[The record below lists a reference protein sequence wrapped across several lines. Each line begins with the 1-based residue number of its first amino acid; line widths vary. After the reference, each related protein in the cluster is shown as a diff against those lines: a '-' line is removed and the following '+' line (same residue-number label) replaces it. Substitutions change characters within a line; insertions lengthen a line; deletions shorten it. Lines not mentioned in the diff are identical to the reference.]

1 MRAVGAISADIAK
14 VQEWLALVPFDV
26 IRSCIIVLDVTAME
40 GHDLS

>member
-1 MRAVGAISADIAK
+1 LLVFPKLITR
-14 VQEWLALVPFDV
+14 LAARGVLVPFDV